1 MKQAFARFHQVKN
14 ASEISLYFK
23 GNTIASLHS
32 ARCTIFLNSSFAS
45 LTFIKKN
52 MRNMQIFQGCV
63 YCLILNY
70 HGSLLRCF
78 KQLCYYI
85 KFISACQEVFYSF
98 QNFLNSCSL
107 RATQISYH
115 ICSFLSITFLKPFYK
130 KRRKRDLNP
139 RAGCPTYT
147 LSRGASSAS

>member
-14 ASEISLYFK
+14 ASEISL
-23 GNTIASLHS
+23 I
-32 ARCTIFLNSSFAS
+32 IEI
-45 LTFIKKN
+45 IKN
-52 MRNMQIFQGCV
+52 FQGCV

-70 HGSLLRCF
+70 HGSSLRCL

-85 KFISACQEVFYSF
+85 KFPSACQEDFYSF

-115 ICSFLSITFLKPFYK
+115 ICFFLSTTFLKLFYK

>member
-1 MKQAFARFHQVKN
+1 MFFWN
-14 ASEISLYFK
+14 
-23 GNTIASLHS
+23 
-32 ARCTIFLNSSFAS
+32 
-45 LTFIKKN
+45 LTDYWNNQEF
-52 MRNMQIFQGCV
+52 FQGCV

-70 HGSLLRCF
+70 HGSLLRCL
-78 KQLCYYI
+78 KQLYYYI

-115 ICSFLSITFLKPFYK
+115 ICSFLSTTFLKPFYK

-147 LSRGASSAS
+147 LSRGASSASWVFLLDCFRNAYTLYKNNSNLVNNFFKVF